1 MAEIKM
7 DVSEYEALKKNI
19 QLLEESRVR
28 EQKLNLE
35 LQELKNEKI
44 LNLMD
49 AEKSVSMINK
59 TIREEVIYIE
69 RDRKQV
75 QKACKMLADDR
86 PDFYHQLIDA
96 VFEKHVK
103 QTVVDATVVTKGFDE
118 VRKEIEEKY
127 LSELSQET
135 QQKLKRLETVEKQL
149 QNYMLDLQSALDKE
163 GEARRKKF
171 EVEESLNKMQQQHT
185 KFMLESNDFVSK
197 VSNCV
202 QYGTWDIFSFQ
213 KRRRELKSILGINEQ
228 K

>member
-1 MAEIKM
+1 M

-19 QLLEESRVR
+19 QLLEESRAR

-59 TIREEVIYIE
+59 TIREEVIYIQ

-75 QKACKMLADDR
+75 QNACKMLADDR
-86 PDFYHQLIDA
+86 PNFYQQLIDA

-103 QTVVDATVVTKGFDE
+103 QTVLDATVVTKGFDE

-127 LSELSQET
+127 LQELSEET
-135 QQKLKRLETVEKQL
+135 QQKLKRLETLEKQI
-149 QNYMLDLQSALDKE
+149 QDYILDLQTALDNE
-163 GEARRKKF
+163 GAERRKRF
-171 EVEESLNKMQQQHT
+171 EIEESLNKLQQQHT
-185 KFMLESNDFVSK
+185 KFMIESNDFLSK
-197 VSNCV
+197 VNNCV
-202 QYGTWDIFSFQ
+202 QYGTWDIFTFQ
-213 KRRRELKSILGINEQ
+213 KRRRELKTILGHTDEQ